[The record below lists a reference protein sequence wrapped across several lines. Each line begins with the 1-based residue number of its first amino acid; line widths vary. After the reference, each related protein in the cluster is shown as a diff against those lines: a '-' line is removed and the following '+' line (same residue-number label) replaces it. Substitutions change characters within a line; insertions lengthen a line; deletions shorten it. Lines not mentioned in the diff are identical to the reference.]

1 MREQEDPFLSET
13 GSNQMNGIED
23 VFAALKSETVRW
35 GTLMTFAEK
44 SFHDLNAEFDR
55 IRESCM
61 EMEIAGQEEVSQ
73 QQMGMANFFI
83 AARDNAMILHVVARL
98 GAEIEKLHQQL
109 DKVEALLKET
119 DRYRN
124 GRFRYQLS
132 RIESDSSP
140 TFGQLQTLRFSY

>member
-1 MREQEDPFLSET
+1 MREEENPFLSET

-23 VFAALKSETVRW
+23 VFVALKSEPVRW
-35 GTLMTFAEK
+35 DTLMIFAEK

-61 EMEIAGQEEVSQ
+61 EMEMAGQEEVSQ

-98 GAEIEKLHQQL
+98 GAEIEKLHQRL
-109 DKVEALLKET
+109 DKVEALLKEN
-119 DRYRN
+119 D
-124 GRFRYQLS
+124 
-132 RIESDSSP
+132 
-140 TFGQLQTLRFSY
+140 